1 MKKKMEEYQNALEE
15 MSGEAV
21 EYVRGIP
28 VVKTFGQSVFSF
40 KRFRDSIKKYEK
52 WTISY
57 TKDLRLPMMGYT
69 VAINSVFAILI
80 AAVYLLG
87 GVKSGTADPE
97 FLLNL
102 LFYIIITPIIT
113 VTLTKMMYAGENTM
127 VVEDA
132 LARIDNIIERKPL
145 PQEQRK
151 RVPKMFLS
159 SLNMYLSGMT
169 GQKKM
174 PCTISVFRSVRE
186 SISLLSDH
194 PVEER
199 QRWRDWL
206 QGLQM
211 RLRVRSGL
219 AEQM

>member
-1 MKKKMEEYQNALEE
+1 
-15 MSGEAV
+15 
-21 EYVRGIP
+21 
-28 VVKTFGQSVFSF
+28 
-40 KRFRDSIKKYEK
+40 
-52 WTISY
+52 
-57 TKDLRLPMMGYT
+57 MGYT

-145 PQEQRK
+145 PQAAEEKSPEDVSIEFEHVSFRYDGAEK
-151 RVPKMFLS
+151 DALHDI
-159 SLNMYLSGMT
+159 SL
-169 GQKKM
+169 Q
-174 PCTISVFRSVRE
+174 I
-186 SISLLSDH
+186 ISLLSDH

>member
-1 MKKKMEEYQNALEE
+1 
-15 MSGEAV
+15 
-21 EYVRGIP
+21 
-28 VVKTFGQSVFSF
+28 
-40 KRFRDSIKKYEK
+40 
-52 WTISY
+52 
-57 TKDLRLPMMGYT
+57 MGYT

-145 PQEQRK
+145 PQAAEEK
-151 RVPKMFLS
+151 SPEDVSIEFEHVS
-159 SLNMYLSGMT
+159 
-169 GQKKM
+169 
-174 PCTISVFRSVRE
+174 FRYDGAE
-186 SISLLSDH
+186 KDALHDISLQIRPGEHIALSDH